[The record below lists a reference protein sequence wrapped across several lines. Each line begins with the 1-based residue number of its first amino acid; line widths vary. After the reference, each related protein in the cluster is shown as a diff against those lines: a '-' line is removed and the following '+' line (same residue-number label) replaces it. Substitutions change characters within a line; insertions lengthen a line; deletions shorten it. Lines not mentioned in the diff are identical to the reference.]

1 MVSTLNL
8 NPKSEVNMSEI
19 FNMMHVEDPPPR
31 NWDDEWNPI
40 DSNGFAPMEIS
51 MEEEQELLE
60 PLRERLS

>member
-1 MVSTLNL
+1 
-8 NPKSEVNMSEI
+8 MSEI